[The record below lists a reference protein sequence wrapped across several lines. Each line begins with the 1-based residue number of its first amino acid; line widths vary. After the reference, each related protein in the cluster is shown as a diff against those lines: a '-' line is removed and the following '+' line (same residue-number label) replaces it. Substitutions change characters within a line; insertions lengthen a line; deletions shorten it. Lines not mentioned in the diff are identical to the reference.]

1 MSTVSLAYY
10 EVIQLVE
17 RLHRYFLDVVKT
29 ELDRHNMQDINNVQA
44 MILYNIGQDDLTVG
58 ELTLRGYYL
67 GSNVSYNVKK
77 MVENGY
83 IQQERSVHD
92 KRSIRVKLSDKGKK
106 LHKIIS
112 EMISKHVEKLN
123 VTDLNDPRLNQTLQT
138 LKLLERFW
146 SSQTSFSGLASLE
159 DDYD

>member
-1 MSTVSLAYY
+1 MSAVYY
-10 EVIQLVE
+10 DVIQLVE

-29 ELDRHNMQDINNVQA
+29 ELDRQNMQDINNVQA
-44 MILYNIGQDDLTVG
+44 MILYNIGHDDLTVG

-83 IQQERSVHD
+83 IVQERSVHD

-106 LHKIIS
+106 LHKIVS
-112 EMISKHVEKLN
+112 EMLSKHLSKLD
-123 VTDLNDPRLNQTLQT
+123 VSDLGEVRLNQTLQT

-159 DDYD
+159 DFD

>member
-1 MSTVSLAYY
+1 MSIVTNAYY
-10 EVIQLVE
+10 DVIQLVE

-29 ELDRHNMQDINNVQA
+29 ELDRNNVQDINNIQA

-83 IQQERSVHD
+83 IVQERSVHD
-92 KRSIRVKLSDKGKK
+92 KRSIRVKLSDKGKR
-106 LHKIIS
+106 LHKIVS
-112 EMISKHVEKLN
+112 DMLLKHIEKLA
-123 VTDLNDPRLNQTLQT
+123 VTDLSDPRLNQTLQT

-159 DDYD
+159 DFD

>member
-1 MSTVSLAYY
+1 MSLAYY

-83 IQQERSVHD
+83 IIQERSVHD

-106 LHKIIS
+106 LHKIVS
-112 EMISKHVEKLN
+112 DMLVKHVEKLN
-123 VTDLNDPRLNQTLQT
+123 VTDLTDPRLNQTLQT

-159 DDYD
+159 DFD